1 MGGKLKYKNLLLGL
15 SAIFQFTDSV
25 FANPTDTF
33 AQAEVAPVS
42 KVELEKYEYKPKEY
56 WIKGT
61 NIVDNFSIEDA
72 QKFYSNLYDTILEN
86 FIKPIS
92 HQKITNI
99 ILEGLSGFVEKL
111 TIESSGSRILIYDKN
126 LKLIGNFTKVS
137 DTDTENWVNILI
149 KTILTLRKNNEKI
162 AKAHQE
168 QIYYVTTLYLLKSL
182 DENATYLDPISK
194 VKETN
199 NNNSTSL
206 GFTYRK
212 TTFGIQVLS
221 IFKDS
226 PVYFSEIKTGDIIT
240 SINKIPTRSLTDE
253 QLEYI
258 LTNTD
263 TDILNIDYISYISNK
278 PSNIFLRKNQIIIP
292 SVVLKKDEKTP
303 LIEIQNFKSGS
314 AKELKEIFDKNN
326 LKTNEGLIIDL
337 RGNIN
342 GLSKEAIETANIL
355 ISGGDILKTTGNNE
369 KYNET
374 YTAKKGDLFESKP
387 IVIIVDNTTKGPA
400 EIFASIMDGSKRAV
414 VIGTP
419 TFGSASLQN
428 KFTLPNNAD
437 IQFATST
444 PLNAK
449 NISADKI
456 GVIPVICT
464 SSITEEKDIN
474 ILMDNIKTGKFTDN
488 RPTNNNKTTE
498 IINNIRNSCKALFP
512 SKEIN
517 DIMIKTAKQ
526 ILKDSSAYQKL
537 LEK

>member
-33 AQAEVAPVS
+33 AQVEVAPVS
-42 KVELEKYEYKPKEY
+42 KIELEKYEYKPKEY

-61 NIVDNFSIEDA
+61 NIVDDFSIEDA

-292 SVVLKKDEKTP
+292 SIVLKKDEKTP
-303 LIEIQNFKSGS
+303 LIEIQNFKSDS

-474 ILMDNIKTGKFTDN
+474 ILIDNIKTGKFTDN

-512 SKEIN
+512 SKETN